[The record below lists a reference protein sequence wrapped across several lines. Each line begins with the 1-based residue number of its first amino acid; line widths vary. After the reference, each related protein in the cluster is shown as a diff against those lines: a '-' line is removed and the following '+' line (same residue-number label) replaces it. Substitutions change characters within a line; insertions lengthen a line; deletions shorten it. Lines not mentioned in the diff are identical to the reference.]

1 MALCAVIFRVMP
13 VSPNVD
19 MDKLKS
25 NIEKKLLE
33 LGAILHN
40 AEEIPVAFGLKSLM
54 FTIGWKEEND
64 PDLIE
69 TQLAKIKDVN
79 SVEITDVRRAIG

>member
-1 MALCAVIFRVMP
+1 MALCAVILRVMP

-40 AEEIPVAFGLKSLM
+40 AEEIPVAFELKSLM

>member
-1 MALCAVIFRVMP
+1 MALCAVILRVMP